1 MEQPQQTCPACH
13 FTLAAHFN
21 YCGQCATPLKQ
32 VCGQCQRQLPADF
45 SFCGYCAHPLAPTT
59 PPPAP
64 RATVPAP
71 AKVTRK
77 ISQVP
82 ATADTA
88 APSPMAHAEARPAE
102 ISATYLEKPTL
113 THGAVARMQERRQVV
128 ILFCDLCGFTKLS
141 EQLDPEEVSNIIHP
155 LFEILSQIIH
165 SYQGS
170 IEKFIG
176 DAIMAIFGVPV
187 AHEDDPE
194 RALMVAL
201 AMQKAIHDYSEKIQ
215 HAISMRIGLNV
226 GTVVSGQVLYGGD
239 KPDYTVI
246 GDAVNTAARVE
257 QHTPKGSILVTENLY
272 ALTQDRFVYR
282 PHSPIVAK
290 GKAEPI
296 ETFEL
301 LGVQKLRQATRG
313 SLAVPVVGREKEQ
326 AQLKAWGEK
335 LQAHHPVAM
344 GIYGEAGIGKSRLFY
359 DLQAELEHQLP
370 LRTYRAYAVSY
381 TQHASLSLLR
391 QILRQLLQVNE
402 NDPPAQVEHVLK
414 GHLRLLA
421 GFGELQQALLLQLL
435 YPEREDVVLKHQSAD
450 ILQKQWYKVLADFTL
465 RMAQAQPLF
474 LILEDLQ
481 WADQA
486 SLEWLHYFLQQL
498 HTTEQTHLFLG
509 ATWRNDSPDLNDY
522 PWHQTL
528 PLPPLSPAACE
539 TLFLYHLGL
548 EAPVPTSLT
557 SLAQRLVERSR
568 GNPYYLE
575 ESLRILKATGALKQ
589 TQHSWVLEGDIK
601 DLPLPN
607 SLQRLLLSQLDRLPE
622 SLRELLQ
629 VAAVVGQ
636 SVEQSLLE
644 GLQLWPAESLHDM
657 LQACLN
663 QGYWQEESPGVYRFS
678 NALMRET
685 VYQTLLRKRR
695 HQLHQLIGNFIEASD
710 QWQSDTFDR
719 LAHHFIRA
727 QDPLKAIRYLFIA
740 AQQSDRYF
748 AHQAA
753 LGAYRKALDLLRDPA
768 LNDPDT
774 LIAINPAGNEWVA
787 LSQLQERIYLAIV
800 DIYWLT
806 GDYTTALQEIESALA
821 FSQERF
827 YQVRLYL
834 KQGRCYE
841 KTSRWTEALDAYDQ
855 GEKRLANSYYVA
867 EMAQLKNAKA
877 WTYYRQGDYAE
888 AEVCCEASLDIL
900 SSVPH
905 MQELAYTHNV
915 KGVIAYHKGEW
926 ENAHAAYTRSLRI
939 QEKTHDLWGQGNS
952 WSNLG
957 SVYLMTARLDEAE
970 QAFLKSLALRESL
983 GDLNGVATSC
993 NNLGHIYQESKQP
1006 QQAVTY
1012 LSRSLEIYSRTGNT
1026 LGRTIAL
1033 CNLGMADYVCGNLQA
1048 AAESLQQGIQGLREL
1063 GVTQV
1068 LPEAMNGLAE
1078 VRLAQKQPEVA
1089 QTLLN
1094 EVEGLLPQDPLQT
1107 ARFYRLRGWCA
1118 AQQQDFDSAKKI
1130 WQQALSHLKP
1140 EDIQEKTRLY
1150 ALLATWGD
1158 TVKLSSSQHW
1168 QEQLETLQPE
1178 LTP

>member
-1 MEQPQQTCPACH
+1 MEHAQQTCPACH

-32 VCGQCQRQLPADF
+32 VCGQCQHQLPADF
-45 SFCGYCAHPLAPTT
+45 LFCGYCAQALSPQAPLSNTSS
-59 PPPAP
+59 
-64 RATVPAP
+64 AP

-77 ISQVP
+77 ISQVNTSRDEVAQP
-82 ATADTA
+82 TAIQKR
-88 APSPMAHAEARPAE
+88 PQSPE
-102 ISATYLEKPTL
+102 ISPTYLEKPTL

-155 LFEILSQIIH
+155 LFETLSQIIH
-165 SYQGS
+165 SYKGS

-201 AMQKAIHDYSEKIQ
+201 AMQKAIRDYSEKIQ
-215 HAISMRIGLNV
+215 HEISMRIGLNV

-257 QHTPKGSILVTENLY
+257 QHTPKGSILVTEGLY
-272 ALTQDRFVYR
+272 NLTQDRFLYR
-282 PHSPIVAK
+282 AHAPIVAK

-313 SLAVPVVGREKEQ
+313 SLDVPVVGREKEQ
-326 AQLKAWGEK
+326 VLLQQWGEK
-335 LQAHHPVAM
+335 LQSHHPVAV
-344 GIYGEAGIGKSRLFY
+344 GIDGEAGIGKSRLFY
-359 DLQAELEHQLP
+359 DLQGQLEHLLP

-391 QILRQLLQVNE
+391 QILRQLLQVSE
-402 NDPPAQVEHVLK
+402 NDTPAQVEQILK

-435 YPEREDVVLKHQSAD
+435 YPDRENVVLQHQSAD
-450 ILQKQWYKVLADFTL
+450 VLQKQWYKVLADFTL
-465 RMAQAQPLF
+465 KMAQAQPLL

-486 SLEWLHYFLQQL
+486 SLDWLRYFLQQL
-498 HTTEQTHLFLG
+498 QTTDNTHLFLG
-509 ATWRNDSPDLNDY
+509 ATWRTDSPGLKDY

-528 PLPPLSPAACE
+528 HLPPLSPSACE
-539 TLFLYHLGL
+539 TLFLYHLDL
-548 EAPVPTSLT
+548 KAPLPEDLAP
-557 SLAQRLVERSR
+557 LAQRLVERSR

-575 ESLRILKATGALKQ
+575 ESLRILKTTGAL
-589 TQHSWVLEGDIK
+589 TQSHNSWVLHSNLDE
-601 DLPLPN
+601 LPLPN

-622 SLRELLQ
+622 ELREVLQ
-629 VAAVVGQ
+629 VAAVVGLT
-636 SVEQSLLE
+636 VEQSLLE
-644 GLQLWPAESLHDM
+644 GLKLWPTDR
-657 LQACLN
+657 LQHIQHACIE
-663 QGYWQEESPGVYRFS
+663 QGYWQVNTPGVYRFS
-678 NALMRET
+678 NALMQET

-695 HQLHQLIGNFIEASD
+695 QQLHQLIGDYIEASD

-719 LAHHFIRA
+719 LAYHFIRA
-727 QDPLKAIRYLFIA
+727 QDTLKAIRYLFIA

-753 LGAYRKALDLLRDPA
+753 LSSYRKALDLLNSSDA
-768 LNDPDT
+768 APDT
-774 LIAINPAGNEWVA
+774 LIAINPAGNEWVSLA
-787 LSQLQERIYLAIV
+787 QLQERIRLAIV

-841 KTSRWTEALDAYDQ
+841 KTSRWSEALSAYEQ
-855 GEKRLANSYYVA
+855 GEALLANSYYVP

-877 WTYYRQGDYAE
+877 WTYYRQGDYVQAE
-888 AEVCCEASLDIL
+888 QCCEASLDIL
-900 SSVPH
+900 ASVPH
-905 MQELAYTHNV
+905 MQELAYAHNV

-926 ENAHAAYTRSLRI
+926 EAAHTAYTRSLRI

-957 SVYLMTARLDEAE
+957 SVYLMTARLNDAE
-970 QAFLKSLALRESL
+970 EAFLKSLDLRESL

-993 NNLGHIYQESKQP
+993 NNLGHIYQELKQYP
-1006 QQAVTY
+1006 EAVTH
-1012 LSRSLEIYSRTGNT
+1012 LSRSLEIYSRAGNA
-1026 LGRTIAL
+1026 LGQAIAL
-1033 CNLGMADYVCGNLQA
+1033 CNLGMADYASGQLKTAEENL
-1048 AAESLQQGIQGLREL
+1048 EQGIQGLREL

-1068 LPEAMNGLAE
+1068 LPEALNGLAE
-1078 VRLAQKQPEVA
+1078 VLLTQQHSEKAQEI
-1089 QTLLN
+1089 LH
-1094 EVEGLLPQDPLQT
+1094 EVESLLAQDPLQT
-1107 ARFYRLRGWCA
+1107 ARYYRLSGWCA
-1118 AQQQDFDSAKKI
+1118 AQHKDFARAQKI
-1130 WQQALSHLKP
+1130 WQQALNQLKP
-1140 EDIQEKTRLY
+1140 EDTQEKTRLY
-1150 ALLATWGD
+1150 SLLATWGD
-1158 TVKLSSSQHW
+1158 TVKLNSSAHW
-1168 QEQLETLQPE
+1168 QQQLETLQPE
-1178 LTP
+1178 LTS